1 MKQVGFSFYPSH
13 DSLIILLKLSI
24 FNFLLSLNNYNSIQ
38 IVCFYGEDLAI
49 KLVSKLFVLMYNDT
63 FSNHILT
70 VVLFKKI
77 VIFILTSESINDGN
91 PILHGL

>member
-1 MKQVGFSFYPSH
+1 MYVLRTCCILGRLAGALLMKQVGFSFYSSH

-49 KLVSKLFVLMYNDT
+49 KLVSKLFVLMY
-63 FSNHILT
+63 
-70 VVLFKKI
+70 K
-77 VIFILTSESINDGN
+77 
-91 PILHGL
+91 